1 MKKLFVCFLGIVLF
15 LGSCED
21 KKKQS
26 EIKNEIENE
35 TKVEAKTETE
45 KNTETEYPEITN
57 DNVVSFLT
65 EYGKENPETKV
76 LVTTRF
82 GDIEIELYKDTPLHR
97 ANFIYLVKQHYFD
110 ETFFHRVVPNF
121 IIQAGNSD
129 LRSTQE
135 KRAKLGKEYLL
146 PAEIIPGRIHEYGT
160 VSGAKEYRENPDN
173 RTAPYEFFIFLG
185 PKSSTTHLNG
195 KYTIFGRV
203 IKGMDVVEEISKVE
217 ADDGD
222 WPLQNIYITAK
233 VLDWFLER
241 FSPCFK
247 GFISIMGVSFP

>member
-1 MKKLFVCFLGIVLF
+1 MRKLIIYCLGIVLF

-21 KKKQS
+21 KKKAS
-26 EIKNEIENE
+26 ADETEIG
-35 TKVEAKTETE
+35 TKTETKIETKHESE
-45 KNTETEYPEITN
+45 KKSEADFPEITN
-57 DNVVSFLT
+57 ENAVSFLT
-65 EYGKENPETKV
+65 EYGGKNPETKV
-76 LVTTRF
+76 LITTRF

-129 LRSTQE
+129 LTSTQK
-135 KRAKLGKEYLL
+135 KRAELGKEYLL
-146 PAEIIPGRIHEYGT
+146 PAEIIPGSVHEYGT

-195 KYTIFGRV
+195 KYTIFGKV
-203 IKGMDVVEEISKVE
+203 TKGMDVVEEISKVK

-222 WPLQNIYITAK
+222 WPLNNIYISAK
-233 VLDWFLER
+233 VIE
-241 FSPCFK
+241 
-247 GFISIMGVSFP
+247 

>member
-1 MKKLFVCFLGIVLF
+1 MRKLIIYSLGIVLF
-15 LGSCED
+15 FGSCED
-21 KKKQS
+21 KKKAS
-26 EIKNEIENE
+26 DADNSRDKNEIE
-35 TKVEAKTETE
+35 TKTEA
-45 KNTETEYPEITN
+45 ETEPDAISEYPKITN
-57 DNVVSFLT
+57 NNVVSFLT
-65 EYGKENPETKV
+65 EYGKKNPQTKV
-76 LVTTRF
+76 LITTRF
-82 GDIEIELYKDTPLHR
+82 GDIEMEFYKDTPLHR

-129 LRSTQE
+129 LTSTQK
-135 KRAKLGKEYLL
+135 KRAELGKEYLL
-146 PAEIIPGRIHEYGT
+146 PAEIIPGRVHEYGT
-160 VSGAKEYRENPDN
+160 ISGAKEYRENPDN

-203 IKGMDVVEEISKVE
+203 IKGMDVVEEISKVK

-233 VLDWFLER
+233 VLD
-241 FSPCFK
+241 
-247 GFISIMGVSFP
+247 

>member
-1 MKKLFVCFLGIVLF
+1 FF
-15 LGSCED
+15 GSCED
-21 KKKQS
+21 KKKAS
-26 EIKNEIENE
+26 
-35 TKVEAKTETE
+35 KTEVENKIEVKKKPEVVPE
-45 KNTETEYPEITN
+45 KKDTTGYPVITN

-65 EYGKENPETKV
+65 EYGKNNPETKV
-76 LVTTRF
+76 LISSRF

-129 LRSTQE
+129 IVSTPR
-135 KRAKLGKEYLL
+135 KRNALGNNYLL
-146 PAEIIPGRIHEYGT
+146 PAEIIPGRVHGYGT

-195 KYTIFGRV
+195 KYTIFGKV
-203 IKGMDVVEEISKVE
+203 TKGMDVVEEISKVKT
-217 ADDGD
+217 DDGD

-233 VLDWFLER
+233 VLD
-241 FSPCFK
+241 
-247 GFISIMGVSFP
+247 

>member
-1 MKKLFVCFLGIVLF
+1 MRKLFIYFFGIVLF

-21 KKKQS
+21 NKKASNPDSYRDETDPKTS
-26 EIKNEIENE
+26 GETKTEIK
-35 TKVEAKTETE
+35 KEAEVETE
-45 KNTETEYPEITN
+45 KKDSTNYPEITIE
-57 DNVVSFLT
+57 NVVSFLT
-65 EYGKENPETKV
+65 EYGKKNPETKV
-76 LVTTRF
+76 LINTRF
-82 GDIEIELYKDTPLHR
+82 GDIEIELYRDTPLHR

-129 LRSTQE
+129 LVSTQK
-135 KRAKLGKEYLL
+135 KRAALGKEYLL
-146 PAEIIPGRIHEYGT
+146 PAEIIPGRVHEYGT

-195 KYTIFGRV
+195 KYTIFGKV
-203 IKGMDVVEEISKVE
+203 TKGMDVVEEISKVK

-222 WPLQNIYITAK
+222 WPLNNIYITVK
-233 VLDWFLER
+233 VLE
-241 FSPCFK
+241 
-247 GFISIMGVSFP
+247 

>member
-1 MKKLFVCFLGIVLF
+1 MRKLFIYSFGIIFLF
-15 LGSCED
+15 GSCED
-21 KKKQS
+21 KKKPS
-26 EIKNEIENE
+26 EIENE
-35 TKVEAKTETE
+35 IKTEIDTSATLSNRAE
-45 KNTETEYPEITN
+45 IEIEQKNTTNYPEITN
-57 DNVVSFLT
+57 ENVISFLT
-65 EYGKENPETKV
+65 EYGKKNPETKV
-76 LVTTRF
+76 LISSSF

-129 LRSTQE
+129 LVSTQK
-135 KRAKLGKEYLL
+135 KRAALGKEYLL
-146 PAEIIPGRIHEYGT
+146 PAEIIPGRVHEYGT

-173 RTAPYEFFIFLG
+173 KTAPYEFFIFLG

-195 KYTIFGRV
+195 KYTIFGKV
-203 IKGMDVVEEISKVE
+203 TKGMDVVEEISKVK

-233 VLDWFLER
+233 VLE
-241 FSPCFK
+241 
-247 GFISIMGVSFP
+247 